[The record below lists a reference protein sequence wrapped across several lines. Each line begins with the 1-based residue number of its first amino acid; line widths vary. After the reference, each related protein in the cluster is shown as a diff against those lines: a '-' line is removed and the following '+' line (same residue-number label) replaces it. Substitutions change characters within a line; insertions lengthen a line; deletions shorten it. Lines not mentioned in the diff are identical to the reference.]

1 VNGIFVPPVPNA
13 PFSGTVEILSEQKL
27 SDGSVNILKTINH
40 IARDS
45 QGRTYNEN
53 RRFVATAF
61 EDVPP
66 LQTFHVYDPV
76 TGRLTHLNPY
86 TFVARQI
93 VVNSPPP
100 PQRDTVP
107 ASSTATSNPLKSEDL
122 GTKTFENRILKGV
135 RQSRDMGITD
145 GIGILR
151 TYPSLS
157 SANMKIPS
165 GNRPSR

>member
-1 VNGIFVPPVPNA
+1 M
-13 PFSGTVEILSEQKL
+13 
-27 SDGSVNILKTINH
+27 
-40 IARDS
+40 
-45 QGRTYNEN
+45 
-53 RRFVATAF
+53 ATAF